1 MTACPSQ
8 VSCLYQSPLGQLKL
22 VEKHG
27 FLTQSDFIDE
37 LSEEEIGSGISLQ
50 QVSAFLQKVCLQ
62 LDEYFS
68 GNLHKFDLPL
78 KPQGTVFQ
86 RSAWNALLRIPYGET
101 RSYLQQAQA
110 IENPK
115 AVRAVGMANS
125 RNPIHIIIPCHRVI
139 GKNGALTCY
148 AGGIERKIGLLELE
162 KRFKP
167 VQMN

>member
-1 MTACPSQ
+1 M
-8 VSCLYQSPLGQLKL
+8 
-22 VEKHG
+22 
-27 FLTQSDFIDE
+27 
-37 LSEEEIGSGISLQ
+37 
-50 QVSAFLQKVCLQ
+50 
-62 LDEYFS
+62 
-68 GNLHKFDLPL
+68 
-78 KPQGTVFQ
+78 
-86 RSAWNALLRIPYGET
+86 LRIPYGET

-139 GKNGALTCY
+139 GKNGALTGY